1 MKDLIKREIIDMNN
15 EIFEHMEKL
24 KGYKI
29 IIYPFNQDSIDLKEI
44 MGSKLGLH
52 VDFFCDDNM
61 PLGKCS
67 SDVMLFRD
75 ILEYEK
81 PHDVSVFLS
90 NKKEHEWFYD
100 FEKFQR
106 IGIPCANIVT
116 YQQLKYYLKIL
127 ENPCAETLN
136 YLSQLRVVSS
146 DETVNKRV
154 DITLR
159 NLGNC
164 KEVYD
169 LFSDKLSK
177 KVFVR
182 LLAKKILN
190 CKFFFDVY
198 SPGQYFDK
206 SLIQLSDNEV
216 FFDVGAYD
224 GDTIES
230 FIINCKDKYKY
241 IYAFEPDNLVFSQLV
256 ENTHKYKNVSFFNVG
271 LYDETKIIRFKKS
284 GFGSSHIW
292 NWFDDESNSFDYEN
306 KCVLKGDVLDLKP
319 TYIKMD
325 IEGAEIKALCGL
337 KETIISNQPQLA
349 ICAYHMPEDL
359 WKIPL
364 YIKNIDQGYKIYLR
378 HHSYTDSETVCYAR
392 KDLNEENL

>member
-1 MKDLIKREIIDMNN
+1 
-15 EIFEHMEKL
+15 
-24 KGYKI
+24 
-29 IIYPFNQDSIDLKEI
+29 
-44 MGSKLGLH
+44 
-52 VDFFCDDNM
+52 
-61 PLGKCS
+61 
-67 SDVMLFRD
+67 MLFRD

-190 CKFFFDVY
+190 CKKWL
-198 SPGQYFDK
+198 PQ
-206 SLIQLSDNEV
+206 
-216 FFDVGAYD
+216 
-224 GDTIES
+224 
-230 FIINCKDKYKY
+230 
-241 IYAFEPDNLVFSQLV
+241 
-256 ENTHKYKNVSFFNVG
+256 
-271 LYDETKIIRFKKS
+271 
-284 GFGSSHIW
+284 SHW
-292 NWFDDESNSFDYEN
+292 
-306 KCVLKGDVLDLKP
+306 L
-319 TYIKMD
+319 
-325 IEGAEIKALCGL
+325 
-337 KETIISNQPQLA
+337 
-349 ICAYHMPEDL
+349 
-359 WKIPL
+359 
-364 YIKNIDQGYKIYLR
+364 
-378 HHSYTDSETVCYAR
+378 
-392 KDLNEENL
+392 